1 MSDTSEKSVIWEK
14 APYRWKVLVA
24 DTAVGRYMIA
34 RAYLGAPD
42 HRLWLDGAPT
52 EYRGTVELLKRTVD
66 EIILGLANPPDVE
79 GATGSVPGRSR
90 INGSVNRDSRSV
102 NS

>member
-1 MSDTSEKSVIWEK
+1 MSDTSVIWEK

-24 DTAVGRYMIA
+24 DTAAGRYIIA

-42 HRLWLDGAPT
+42 HRLWLNGAPT

-66 EIILGLANPPDVE
+66 EIIFGLAKPPDVE
-79 GATGSVPGRSR
+79 EQQDRVPAARALTAR
-90 INGSVNRDSRSV
+90 
-102 NS
+102 